1 MGMWLTF
8 RSMVQF
14 LLTAV
19 RQIPV
24 IAWIP
29 LIIFWSGMGELLV
42 VIVIG
47 LVGIILD
54 WILTHLF
61 GLFLPWK
68 KK

>member
-8 RSMVQF
+8 HSMVQS
-14 LLTAV
+14 LLAAV

-29 LIIFWSGMGELLV
+29 LIIFLSGIGELLE